1 MEGPEQQKVLPVYW
15 LHGSVDA
22 EVSPGAPGDR
32 VPATASTM
40 ISMFPG
46 PSSVA
51 VASTSRQPGS
61 AGKGAGS
68 PEAQVFWT
76 GPRIPRFE
84 RGGGINSSSEHNP
97 SISPVPLVSWDANAG
112 SVIITDLCAVAS

>member
-1 MEGPEQQKVLPVYW
+1 
-15 LHGSVDA
+15 
-22 EVSPGAPGDR
+22 
-32 VPATASTM
+32 M

-61 AGKGAGS
+61 AGKGASS

-76 GPRIPRFE
+76 GPRIPWFE
-84 RGGGINSSSEHNP
+84 RGGGINNSSEHSP
-97 SISPVPLVSWDANAG
+97 SISPVPLASWDANTG
-112 SVIITDLCAVAS
+112 SVIITDLCAVVS